1 MITNKPQSKR
11 TKHKPKPTKLM
22 VGFDIFGN
30 AVPDVASAQVEGTG
44 KALRVVKRQEV
55 TVKPGRKQKTKQS
68 TALVAVKSGFLGRL
82 IPWANQASQQPEAK
96 VIKIQRAPAHDHETS
111 GIAERLE
118 YAFKRLH
125 QEFNER
131 EQQLEDRLQ
140 EIRQQ
145 HQQLTQAKQQQKSRW
160 VLPVS
165 IAAAAGG
172 GYMLYVLT
180 SMQNSMT
187 AMSGNITAMNGH
199 IGTMAGDTQAMSQN
213 LQTMNN
219 SVYYLNGNVAN
230 MNASVAQMNQQ
241 VGTLA
246 QAAAPMGQAAQT
258 MTPFM
263 KMFKSIMPF

>member
-1 MITNKPQSKR
+1 MITNKPQNKH

-44 KALRVVKRQEV
+44 KALRVIKRQEV

-68 TALVAVKSGFLGRL
+68 TALVAVKPSILGRL
-82 IPWANQASQQPEAK
+82 IPWTNQTSPQPKAS
-96 VIKIQRAPAHDHETS
+96 VTKIQPVPAHDHAVAGLS
-111 GIAERLE
+111 ERLE

-125 QEFNER
+125 HEFNER
-131 EQQLEDRLQ
+131 EQQLENRLQ

-145 HQQLTQAKQQQKSRW
+145 HKQLMQVKQKQRRW
-160 VLPVS
+160 VWPVAV
-165 IAAAAGG
+165 AAAAGG

-258 MTPFM
+258 VTPFM